1 MTRESHPGIV
11 HALLSPDEP
20 GPFKVLNPLAEKPI
34 LLVCDHASHRF
45 PKSLGDMGLDP
56 FARRC
61 HLAVDIGAGR
71 VTESLAKSLGVTAV
85 VHNYSRLV
93 VDCNRQL
100 MDPGAFLEY
109 GDGILVPG
117 NRNLHPEDKEL
128 RSSALYW
135 PYHCAIDE
143 QVQRLKK
150 AGPSPAFISIHSF
163 TPVLNGESRKT
174 KVFLM
179 TTNGVPEKFFMKGQ
193 KSATALNIMATSESA
208 GRGAAAYIAGP
219 MSAKKVACFMPDYVI
234 GKTTFKGYEAVMAG
248 NGSITSEAFWVPVKT
263 ADMTPYLIKVKEYA
277 PDVLFM
283 GSWGGDAINALKAAN
298 EMGLSKKLKIF
309 HFWLANVFAVGIPAE
324 AMEGIWSQMFWYWNM
339 AGFKDA
345 EVVIA
350 TKAFSDKYIAAY
362 GNPPDP
368 YAMAAY
374 AGVIETARAMNLSGS
389 TGPAKMYASLMAKPD
404 WAGPKGPATWRKD
417 GRPMYKYATYIVE
430 GKGPAQRSGQH
441 SKYDYA
447 KIVDAYAGKA
457 FLPPLKELGY

>member
-1 MTRESHPGIV
+1 MNFKRLKIAVAIMAFGLCLTLTTVAVAADTVKLGVMYSLTGPG
-11 HALLSPDEP
+11 S
-20 GPFKVLNPLAEKPI
+20 VLGVLQMEGAK
-34 LLVCDHASHRF
+34 
-45 PKSLGDMGLDP
+45 
-56 FARRC
+56 
-61 HLAVDIGAGR
+61 LAVKEINDAG
-71 VTESLAKSLGVTAV
+71 GVTIGGKK
-85 VHNYSRLV
+85 
-93 VDCNRQL
+93 
-100 MDPGAFLEY
+100 MKLE
-109 GDGILVPG
+109 GIYRDDETNPQV
-117 NRNLHPEDKEL
+117 
-128 RSSALYW
+128 
-135 PYHCAIDE
+135 AIR
-143 QVQRLKK
+143 RLKEM
-150 AGPSPAFISIHSF
+150 AHDQGVQALVGGTFGHVSMA
-163 TPVLNGESRKT
+163 LNGESRKT

-404 WAGPKGPATWRKD
+404 WAGPKGPAIWRKD